1 MRNTTAASQPPGK
14 VSTSHV
20 GPPYFRPDNLFFLFS
35 AHRFFIITDNRLR
48 PAAVRW
54 WRFLAGAASFLAD
67 TFVATARVE
76 FAPSNAAIALSRR
89 SLSAFNSETIRCVSK
104 LSSYFGPC
112 QAHAIVAELCGEWKL
127 SAVLQRKGPTYNFI
141 GDHHV
146 EIPFALNA

>member
-1 MRNTTAASQPPGK
+1 M
-14 VSTSHV
+14 
-20 GPPYFRPDNLFFLFS
+20 FFLFS
-35 AHRFFIITDNRLR
+35 AHLFFISIDNRLR
-48 PAAVRW
+48 PAAVRR

-89 SLSAFNSETIRCVSK
+89 FLSAFSSDIIRCVSK
-104 LSSYFGPC
+104 LSSFFGPC
-112 QAHAIVAELCGEWKL
+112 QAHEIVAELCREWKL
-127 SAVLQRKGPTYNFI
+127 SVVLQRKGPAYNFI